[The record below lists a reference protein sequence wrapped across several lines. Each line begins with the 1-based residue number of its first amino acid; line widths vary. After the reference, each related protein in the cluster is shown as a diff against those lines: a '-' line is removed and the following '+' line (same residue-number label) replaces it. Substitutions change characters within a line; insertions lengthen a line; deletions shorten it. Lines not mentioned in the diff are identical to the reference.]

1 MHVAHVLPIA
11 KALENV
17 QCVVRIYTV
26 HVDDAS
32 PTHHCFKS
40 NTPGQGRTGNL
51 QRVGLTS

>member
-32 PTHHCFKS
+32 PTTIVSKAIH
-40 NTPGQGRTGNL
+40 L
-51 QRVGLTS
+51 ARVELATFSVWG